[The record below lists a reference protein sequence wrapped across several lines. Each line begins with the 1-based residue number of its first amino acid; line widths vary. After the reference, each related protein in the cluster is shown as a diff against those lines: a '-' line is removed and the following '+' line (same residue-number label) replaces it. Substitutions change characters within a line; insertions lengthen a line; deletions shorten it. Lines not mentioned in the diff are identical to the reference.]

1 MQVAIKTSALEEKAT
16 ACNMLVCYFAE
27 LQEGMFPYIQPVT
40 NIMVP
45 LLSFI
50 FSEDIRI
57 AASAL
62 GSNVVTPTLTYLN
75 AAGVAVWSLTFNLTL
90 TVATDYLEIDL
101 DRLTAVEYTSGT
113 PTNAV
118 PLITAGDFGG
128 IIGKSYRKCSG
139 GFRQA
144 RR

>member
-62 GSNVVTPTLTYLN
+62 MPELVKSAVLSMRSGLCDAAFVSNLMNYIMEKLIKVWCGVVWCVHVWKCVECFD
-75 AAGVAVWSLTFNLTL
+75 VA
-90 TVATDYLEIDL
+90 
-101 DRLTAVEYTSGT
+101 
-113 PTNAV
+113 
-118 PLITAGDFGG
+118 
-128 IIGKSYRKCSG
+128 
-139 GFRQA
+139 
-144 RR
+144 

>member
-1 MQVAIKTSALEEKAT
+1 MWCGQVAIKTSALEEKST

-27 LQEGMFPYIQPVT
+27 LQEGMFPYIQMVA

-62 GSNVVTPTLTYLN
+62 MPELIKSAVLSMRSGLCDAAYVRNLMDFIMEKLIKVWCSVCMYGGHVT
-75 AAGVAVWSLTFNLTL
+75 
-90 TVATDYLEIDL
+90 LELRPVLRSCRISS
-101 DRLTAVEYTSGT
+101 RYCIRVY
-113 PTNAV
+113 
-118 PLITAGDFGG
+118 
-128 IIGKSYRKCSG
+128 
-139 GFRQA
+139 A
-144 RR
+144 RS